1 MKRKSD
7 EADLHAAGQQDLEEF
22 QDAGSS
28 SVDDEE
34 EDEEIKKPAKI
45 RNVTKKKQTKG
56 PGIIGAVKLSKRE
69 LYKPP
74 TNEELNQLKETENL
88 FHSTLL
94 RMQIEELLKE
104 VKVKEKKRKVIET
117 FLHEVKNLLSNI
129 PETEQV
135 DITDQSW
142 LPKGVKVPFLQ
153 IPYNIKGKFHFLRP
167 ASVKVIG
174 SYLLGT
180 CTKPEIN
187 VDVAVTMPAEILQA
201 KDNLNQRYLRKRALY
216 LAHIACHLSK
226 NKIFGCV
233 KFGYFNSNHLKPI
246 LYLSPQG
253 DDEKLVTIRL
263 HPCAPASLFKFTRF
277 HPSKNNIRVS
287 WFMEHGSA
295 PEGID
300 EPPTPHYNNAILVD
314 LVMEKHLRF
323 LSNAATDFP
332 GMKDGIQILKVWLH
346 QRELT
351 KGYGCFNG
359 FLVSMLVAYLRS
371 KRKLNKMMS
380 GYQVLRNVLQ
390 FLAVTDLTRD
400 GISLSQGT
408 DDFMPS
414 LPDFHQAFEVVFVD
428 PSGFVNLCAEMTASK
443 YKQIQHEAQ
452 MSMEILSN
460 KTVDGFEM
468 LLMTPKPLIQTFDHV
483 FHLKNLVKLQEG
495 CKKMKLLSG
504 LIDHG
509 GNYIVTILPH
519 LLSLLTSGLGQRIHL
534 LTHSLL
540 QIPEWPISSDPPK
553 HKDSRNLSFG
563 ILLNPPVSTNV
574 LEKGPPADSPE
585 AAEFRDFWG
594 ENSELRRFQDGSIC
608 EAVLWQGDSIRDR
621 RLIPE
626 QIIQHLLKLHVD
638 LPKSSLCYVGGLL
651 DSVIE
656 LEKGRSGSEEKT
668 ISVVQSYDDLSRKL
682 WNLSGLPLN
691 VTSVQGTHPVF
702 RFTEVFPPVPVKPDF
717 SYYVKDKNSKCLLPS
732 TDKPSPVYVPAL
744 KVICHME
751 GSGKWPQN
759 KDAIQ
764 RVKAAFHIRLADLLH
779 QQHQLT
785 SQLSS
790 THVDVYKDGY
800 VFRVQVG
807 YHREPLILKEI
818 HTPDGMLK
826 YRDTEE
832 SLQLELET
840 VHLPYLTSTLH
851 GLQQQHSAYSGTC
864 RLAKRWIS
872 AQLLSNDIGEESID
886 LLAAYLFTQTAP
898 YTPPASLQ
906 TGFLRFLNLLSTF
919 DWKNNP
925 LIVNLNGDIKETEY
939 TEIKNDFV
947 ATRSQR
953 PVMFVATPNDRTSSI
968 WTKGRPSAP
977 ILQRLTELASQ
988 SLRTLATQLMD
999 PLDNHD
1005 LKMVFRP
1012 PLDIYDVIIHL
1023 NPKHVPRHLEAVDRP
1038 KVTYNRGTLRNDAAV
1053 KFFKMPVVGYDP
1065 VQCYLHEL
1073 RNAFGE
1079 FALFFYDNHGGC
1091 LIAVLWKPHAFTPQ
1105 PFKTSHI
1112 NAKMLETKENELQ
1125 MIPNVEAIMED
1136 FEILG
1141 AGLVK
1146 SVEALTEKW
1155 KI

>member
-1 MKRKSD
+1 MKRKIH
-7 EADLHAAGQQDLEEF
+7 EIDLQAAEQQDLGKF
-22 QDAGSS
+22 QDDENN
-28 SVDDEE
+28 SVDEE
-34 EDEEIKKPAKI
+34 ENEENKKSAK
-45 RNVTKKKQTKG
+45 RMNVMKKNKTTDAG
-56 PGIIGAVKLSKRE
+56 VIGALKLSKRE

-104 VKVKEKKRKVIET
+104 VKLKEIKRKAIDT

-129 PETEQV
+129 PETKQV
-135 DITDQSW
+135 HVTDQSW
-142 LPKGVKVPFLQ
+142 LPQVVKVPFLQ
-153 IPYNIKGKFHFLRP
+153 VPYNVKGKFHFLPP
-167 ASVKVIG
+167 ASVKVVG

-180 CTKPEIN
+180 CIKPEIN

-216 LAHIACHLSK
+216 LAHIAYHLSK
-226 NKIFGCV
+226 NKLFGCV

-253 DDEKLVTIRL
+253 KDEKLVTVRL
-263 HPCAPASLFKFTRF
+263 HPCAPASFFKLSRF
-277 HPSKNNIRVS
+277 HPSRNNIRVS
-287 WFMEHGSA
+287 WFLQQESA
-295 PEGID
+295 QGGTD
-300 EPPTPHYNNAILVD
+300 EPPTPHYNNTILID
-314 LVMEKHLRF
+314 LVMEQHLHF
-323 LSNAATDFP
+323 LFNAAVDFP
-332 GMKDGIQILKVWLH
+332 GMKDGIGILKVWLH
-346 QRELT
+346 QRELN

-359 FLVSMLVAYLRS
+359 FLASMLVAYLLS

-390 FLAVTDLTRD
+390 FLAVTDLTQN
-400 GISLSQGT
+400 GISLFQET
-408 DDFMPS
+408 DESVPS
-414 LPDFHQAFEVVFVD
+414 LGDFQQAFEVVFVD

-443 YKQIQHEAQ
+443 YKQIQYEAQ
-452 MSMEILSN
+452 MSMEILDN

-468 LLMTPKPLIQTFDHV
+468 LLMTSKHLIQTFDHV
-483 FHLKNLVKLQEG
+483 FHLKNLAKLQEG
-495 CKKMKLLSG
+495 CKKMKLLNE

-509 GNYIVTILPH
+509 GNYIAAILPH
-519 LLSLLTSGLGQRIHL
+519 LLSLLTRGLGQRIHL
-534 LTHSLL
+534 LSHSLL
-540 QIPEWPISSDPPK
+540 QTSEWLINTDPPK
-553 HKDSRNLSFG
+553 HKDARYLSFG
-563 ILLNPPVSTNV
+563 ILLNPEFSANV
-574 LEKGPPADSPE
+574 LEKGPQADSPE

-608 EAVLWQGDSIRDR
+608 EAVLWQGDNMCDR

-626 QIIQHLLKLHVD
+626 QIVKHLLQLHVD

-651 DSVIE
+651 DSIIE
-656 LEKGRSGSEEKT
+656 VEKGRAASEEKT

-682 WNLSGLPLN
+682 WNLIGLPLT
-691 VTSVQGTHPVF
+691 VTSVQGIHPVF
-702 RFTEVFPPVPVKPDF
+702 RFTAVFPPEPVKPDF
-717 SYYVKDKNSKCLLPS
+717 SYYTKDKNSKCLLPS
-732 TDKPSPVYVPAL
+732 SDKPCSVYVPAL

-785 SQLSS
+785 SQPSA
-790 THVDVYKDGY
+790 THVDVYQDGY

-818 HTPDGMLK
+818 QTPDGMLK

-840 VHLPYLTSTLH
+840 IHLPYLTSTLH

-864 RLAKRWIS
+864 QLAKRWIS
-872 AQLLSNDIGEESID
+872 AQLLSHEIGEESID
-886 LLAAYLFTQTAP
+886 LLAAYLFTQPAP
-898 YTPPASLQ
+898 YSPPASPQ

-919 DWKNNP
+919 DWKNSP

-939 TEIKNDFV
+939 AEVKNDFV
-947 ATRSQR
+947 ATRTQH
-953 PVMFVATPNDRTSSI
+953 PVMFIATPNDRKTSI

-977 ILQRLTELASQ
+977 ILQRLVELASQ
-988 SLRTLATQLMD
+988 SLQTLVRQLMD

-1012 PLDIYDVIIHL
+1012 PLEIYDVIIHL
-1023 NPKHVPRHLEAVDRP
+1023 NPKHIPRHLEAVDRP
-1038 KVTYNRGTLRNDAAV
+1038 KVTYSRGTLRNDAAV
-1053 KFFKMPVVGYDP
+1053 KFIKMPVVDYDP
-1065 VQCYLHEL
+1065 VQCYLREL
-1073 RNAFGE
+1073 RSAFGE
-1079 FALFFYDNHGGC
+1079 FALFFCDTHGGS
-1091 LIAVLWKPHAFTPQ
+1091 LIAVLWKPQAFTAQ
-1105 PFKTSHI
+1105 PFKTSQI
-1112 NAKMLETKENELQ
+1112 NAKMLETKENGLQ

>member
-1 MKRKSD
+1 MKRKIHETD
-7 EADLHAAGQQDLEEF
+7 PLAAEQQDLETV
-22 QDAGSS
+22 QDDENN
-28 SVDDEE
+28 SVDDKE
-34 EDEEIKKPAKI
+34 EDEESKKSG
-45 RNVTKKKQTKG
+45 KKRKVMKTKQTDAG
-56 PGIIGAVKLSKRE
+56 VIVPLKLSKRE

-104 VKVKEKKRKVIET
+104 VKLKEKKRKAIDS
-117 FLHEVKNLLSNI
+117 FLHEVNNLLSNI
-129 PETEQV
+129 PETKQV
-135 DITDQSW
+135 NVTDQSW

-153 IPYNIKGKFHFLRP
+153 VPYNIKGKFHFLP
-167 ASVKVIG
+167 PVSVKVIG

-180 CTKPEIN
+180 CIKPEIN

-216 LAHIACHLSK
+216 LAHVASHLSK
-226 NKIFGCV
+226 NELFGCV

-253 DDEKLVTIRL
+253 KDEKLVTVRL
-263 HPCAPASLFKFTRF
+263 HPCAPDSFFKLSRF
-277 HPSKNNIRVS
+277 HPSKNNIRAS
-287 WFMEHGSA
+287 WYLEQESA
-295 PEGID
+295 QGGND
-300 EPPTPHYNNAILVD
+300 EPPTPHYNNTILID
-314 LVMEKHLRF
+314 LVMGQHLHF
-323 LSNAATDFP
+323 LFNAATDFP
-332 GMKDGIQILKVWLH
+332 GMKDGIGILKVWLH
-346 QRELT
+346 QRELN

-359 FLVSMLVAYLRS
+359 FLASMLVAYLLS

-390 FLAVTDLTRD
+390 FLAVTDLTQN
-400 GISLSQGT
+400 GISLFQDS
-408 DDFMPS
+408 DDSVPS
-414 LPDFHQAFEVVFVD
+414 LADFQQAFEVVFVD

-443 YKQIQHEAQ
+443 YKQIQYEAQ
-452 MSMEILSN
+452 KSMEILDN

-468 LLMTPKPLIQTFDHV
+468 LLMTSKHLIQTSDHV

-495 CKKMKLLSG
+495 CKKMKLLNE

-509 GNYIVTILPH
+509 GNYTVAILPH
-519 LLSLLTSGLGQRIHL
+519 LVSLLTRGLGQRIHL
-534 LTHSLL
+534 LSHSLL
-540 QIPEWPISSDPPK
+540 QTSEWPINADPPK
-553 HKDSRNLSFG
+553 HKDARHLSFG
-563 ILLNPPVSTNV
+563 LLLNPEFSTNV

-594 ENSELRRFQDGSIC
+594 EISELRRFQDGSIC
-608 EAVLWQGDSIRDR
+608 EAVLWQGDNICDR

-626 QIIQHLLKLHVD
+626 QIVKHLLQLHVD
-638 LPKSSLCYVGGLL
+638 LPKSSLCYAGGLL

-656 LEKGRSGSEEKT
+656 VEKGSAGSEEKT
-668 ISVVQSYDDLSRKL
+668 ISIVQSYDDLSRKL
-682 WNLSGLPLN
+682 WNLSGLPLT

-702 RFTEVFPPVPVKPDF
+702 RYTEVFPPIPVKPDF
-717 SYYVKDKNSKCLLPS
+717 AYYMKAKNSKCLLPS
-732 TDKPSPVYVPAL
+732 RDKPCSVYVPAL

-785 SQLSS
+785 SQPSA

-800 VFRVQVG
+800 VFRVQVA
-807 YHREPLILKEI
+807 YHREAQILKEI
-818 HTPDGMLK
+818 QTPDGMLK

-832 SLQLELET
+832 SLQIELET
-840 VHLPYLTSTLH
+840 LHLPYLTSTLH

-864 RLAKRWIS
+864 RFAKRWIS

-886 LLAAYLFTQTAP
+886 LLAAYLFTQPAP
-898 YTPPASLQ
+898 YSPLVSPQ

-939 TEIKNDFV
+939 AEIKNDFV
-947 ATRSQR
+947 AIRTQH
-953 PVMFVATPNDRTSSI
+953 PVMFIATPNDRKTSI
-968 WTKGRPSAP
+968 WTKGQPSAP

-988 SLRTLATQLMD
+988 SLRTLERQLMD

-1023 NPKHVPRHLEAVDRP
+1023 NPKHIPRHLEAVDRP
-1038 KVTYNRGTLRNDAAV
+1038 KITYSRGTLKSDAAV
-1053 KFFKMPVVGYDP
+1053 KYLKMPVVDYDP

-1073 RNAFGE
+1073 RSAFGE
-1079 FALFFYDNHGGC
+1079 FALFFCDTYGGS
-1091 LIAVLWKPHAFTPQ
+1091 LIAVLWKPQAFTPQ

-1112 NAKMLETKENELQ
+1112 NAKMLVTKENEPQ

-1146 SVEALTEKW
+1146 SIEAKTEKW